1 MIYKVLY
8 QADKTQSPRREATES
23 LYLEAKSA
31 VEARQLVEDN
41 TPYNIEFV
49 QELIVAT
56 TTTKPSSESILRS
69 RKTTLPIH
77 YPLTK

>member
-49 QELIVAT
+49 QELSGEHLAFEQE
-56 TTTKPSSESILRS
+56 SEDF
-69 RKTTLPIH
+69 K
-77 YPLTK
+77 LTEF